1 MRYDFDEKEIIAI
14 KVDLFSY
21 KKKILFANYNKI
33 FNFSDLRLDANCNF
47 AHKSIGGR
55 KRNRNYLQ
63 IRSKMHFV

>member
-1 MRYDFDEKEIIAI
+1 MRYDFDEKEIIVI

-21 KKKILFANYNKI
+21 KKKILFANYKI
-33 FNFSDLRLDANCNF
+33 FNFSDLRLDANFDF